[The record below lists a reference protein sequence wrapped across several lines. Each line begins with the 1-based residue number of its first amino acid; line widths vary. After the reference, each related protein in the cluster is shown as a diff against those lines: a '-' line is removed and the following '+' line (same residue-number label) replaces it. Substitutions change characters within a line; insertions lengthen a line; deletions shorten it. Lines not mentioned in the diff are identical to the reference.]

1 MMFPNLGDCWIT
13 YCLANDAGNTDRS
26 DKVQL
31 DRQGFEHELQLI
43 DLQNINL

>member
-13 YCLANDAGNTDRS
+13 CCLANDAGNRDRS

-31 DRQGFEHELQLI
+31 DRQGFGPLLQPV
-43 DLQNINL
+43 DL